1 MESREL
7 PAGMLGKVAAALR
20 AEAGYEDNG
29 GLLDDCDY
37 YARQAETALRAADV
51 PELLAEIERLRAV
64 ETRAQYF
71 CDRQADLQVEYDQL
85 RAEADKNPWRVEC
98 ELREHQLLTCGVAA
112 THPDPNLTRTGAY
125 ATKWDSQQAEEVRQ
139 LRAERDEALRA
150 AALHRDMDHF
160 NHALLEKARAEN
172 AELRAALAACKDKL
186 DDIINCMGGDECSGW
201 DAPEDVWEL
210 AQKGRTIAQRVLG
223 KEAEACILNCMK
235 KS

>member
-7 PAGMLGKVAAALR
+7 PPEMLAKATEAFAKGFQQSLLEDESSPIELDYTMIYHIVAI
-20 AEAGYEDNG
+20 AEAHVD
-29 GLLDDCDY
+29 
-37 YARQAETALRAADV
+37 TALRAADV

-139 LRAERDEALRA
+139 LRAERDEAQRA

-160 NHALLEKARAEN
+160 NHALLEKARA
-172 AELRAALAACKDKL
+172 ALATLIGTIDAHETRSEDCDRS
-186 DDIINCMGGDECSGW
+186 GDWRE
-201 DAPEDVWEL
+201 
-210 AQKGRTIAQRVLG
+210 R
-223 KEAEACILNCMK
+223 
-235 KS
+235 